1 MTGDNSNSSPS
12 SKLTLGVIRLVMGL
26 AVAGIFIGST
36 FLLLSATLD
45 IAGAILTTLLGDNLQ
60 AHGDLRLAMIEAVD
74 TILVST
80 VLYVIAIGLYQL
92 FVGTGLSLPG
102 WLQTNDVGDLEGRL
116 AGMVVTVISVIF
128 LTQALESEDPQALL
142 YAGLGIA
149 AVISAISIFLYVEG
163 KHKHPAEHDPA
174 SEE

>member
-1 MTGDNSNSSPS
+1 MTENKPEASLSST
-12 SKLTLGVIRLVMGL
+12 LILGVIRVVMGL

-36 FLLLSATLD
+36 FLLFSATLD
-45 IAGAILTTLLGDNLQ
+45 IGSAILNTFVGENLQ

-92 FVGTGLSLPG
+92 FVGTSLSLPG
-102 WLQTNDVGDLEGRL
+102 WLQTDDVGDLEGRL

-128 LTQALESEDPQALL
+128 LTLALESEEPQELL
-142 YAGLGIA
+142 YAGLGVA
-149 AVISAISIFLYVEG
+149 AVIAAISIFLYVES
-163 KHKHPAEHDPA
+163 KHKHKNEHDETSA
-174 SEE
+174 E